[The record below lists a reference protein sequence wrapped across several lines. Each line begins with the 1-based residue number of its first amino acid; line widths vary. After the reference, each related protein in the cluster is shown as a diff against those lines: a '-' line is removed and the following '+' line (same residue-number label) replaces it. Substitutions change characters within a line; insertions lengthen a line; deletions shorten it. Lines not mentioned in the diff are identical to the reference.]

1 MGRESILTF
10 QKKIHWAYG
19 LEKGDG
25 ERERLDRL
33 RLVSLERWRVI
44 VLIEFML
51 GAPVSTPI
59 PKAYYKN
66 ITLSYVQRTMSLKK
80 IKQQICWEIRR
91 RSMGLTWLLCQEQGR
106 PNGLNGWYCKVIF
119 AHCNSPNQKKIC
131 FMICQ
136 CVCNKI
142 KKYSS
147 TNCSFMALI
156 FILAFQK
163 RNTPGVDCSS
173 TTPMGFK
180 LTHEHSCTLCSTAR
194 SLDSRTN
201 GSFSQNT

>member
-51 GAPVSTPI
+51 GAPVSSPI
-59 PKAYYKN
+59 PKTYYKN

-80 IKQQICWEIRR
+80 IK
-91 RSMGLTWLLCQEQGR
+91 
-106 PNGLNGWYCKVIF
+106 
-119 AHCNSPNQKKIC
+119 
-131 FMICQ
+131 
-136 CVCNKI
+136 
-142 KKYSS
+142 
-147 TNCSFMALI
+147 
-156 FILAFQK
+156 
-163 RNTPGVDCSS
+163 
-173 TTPMGFK
+173 
-180 LTHEHSCTLCSTAR
+180 
-194 SLDSRTN
+194 
-201 GSFSQNT
+201 